1 MCFSSLIC
9 HQARICHV
17 REDVY
22 FKNTFW
28 RLCLSSRISLRK
40 LLQWFKE
47 LTTCSP
53 QGGFRSVH
61 YLSFTQRLLLWSQS
75 RRVSWIKLPIRYPSC
90 IFHLDCESGWSLS
103 SRVVTSSWRFSKPN
117 FFPTCR
123 WPNLRKQHWVVDA
136 KWGGN
141 FSLLLCGDQHS
152 LADLSNLLS
161 FHFLSVVIKM
171 PYPYSIFHS

>member
-1 MCFSSLIC
+1 MCCLFVMCFSSLIC
-9 HQARICHV
+9 HQAHICHV
-17 REDVY
+17 RGDVC

-75 RRVSWIKLPIRYPSC
+75 RSFLDQTVHTITFLQIPPGLWVRLVSVCLHVSLPAVEGSASQI
-90 IFHLDCESGWSLS
+90 S
-103 SRVVTSSWRFSKPN
+103 SPLV
-117 FFPTCR
+117 
-123 WPNLRKQHWVVDA
+123 
-136 KWGGN
+136 
-141 FSLLLCGDQHS
+141 GDQTS
-152 LADLSNLLS
+152 GSSTEWWMQNGEET
-161 FHFLSVVIKM
+161 SVCC
-171 PYPYSIFHS
+171 SAETSTC

>member
-1 MCFSSLIC
+1 MPFKQNFSQKVVAVVQGINHLQPSGWFSQCPLLELHSEAAPLESVSEFPGSNC
-9 HQARICHV
+9 PYDNLPANSTWTVSQAG
-17 REDVY
+17 
-22 FKNTFW
+22 
-28 RLCLSSRISLRK
+28 LCLSSRVI
-40 LLQWFKE
+40 
-47 LTTCSP
+47 
-53 QGGFRSVH
+53 
-61 YLSFTQRLLLWSQS
+61 
-75 RRVSWIKLPIRYPSC
+75 
-90 IFHLDCESGWSLS
+90 
-103 SRVVTSSWRFSKPN
+103 TSSWRFSKPN

-141 FSLLLCGDQHS
+141 FSLLLCGDQHL